1 MYGLK
6 EVSKVYHTSKKVDFD
21 DNSRFVIMSDVHRGD
36 GSWADD
42 FHRNQNLFFS
52 ALFYYYEHEF
62 TYIENGDGDEL
73 WKFRSLKDIIRIHS
87 DVFWLMSK
95 YYEDGRLYFI
105 YGNHDMVKN
114 KRDYIAKN
122 MYYFLR
128 ERDKKIIKL
137 FKDIELHEGLILKHC
152 DKNYEIFLT
161 HGHQVDIMS
170 SALWKLSRFLVRY
183 LWRPIDNLGFND
195 PTSTAKN
202 YTKKENVERSLTK
215 WVEENK
221 CMLITGHTHRSMLPE
236 VGQLPYINDGSCVHP
251 RCITAIE
258 ILKSE
263 IMLVKW
269 SVKSRPDGTLYI
281 GRELLAGPFKIEDY
295 YKVFERIQSSID
307 TL

>member
-6 EVSKVYHTSKKVDFD
+6 EISKVYHTSKTIYFD
-21 DNSRFVIMSDVHRGD
+21 NDSRFVIMSDVHRGD

-42 FHRNQNLFFS
+42 FHRNQHLFFF
-52 ALFYYYEHEF
+52 ALLHYYEHKF

-73 WKFRSLKDIIRIHS
+73 WKFRNLKDIIQIHS

-95 YYEDGRLYFI
+95 YYKDGRLHFI

-114 KRDYIAKN
+114 KKDYVANN
-122 MYYFLR
+122 MYYYFK
-128 ERDKKIIKL
+128 ERDKKIIEL
-137 FKDIELHEGLILKHC
+137 FKDIELYEGLILKHRI
-152 DKNYEIFLT
+152 KNYEIFLT

-202 YTKKENVERSLTK
+202 YTKKESVERSLTK
-215 WVEENK
+215 WVEKNK
-221 CMLITGHTHRSMLPE
+221 CMLITGHTHRPMLPE
-236 VGQLPYINDGSCVHP
+236 ISNLPYINVGSCVHP

-258 ILKSE
+258 IANGE

-269 SVKSRPDGTLYI
+269 SVKSRLDGTLYI
-281 GRELLAGPFKIEDY
+281 ERELLSGPNKIEEY
-295 YKVFERIQSSID
+295 YLQSGSVI
-307 TL
+307 